1 MSIEA
6 KLKELDIVLEEGSP
20 SDLPFIPVIQT
31 GNLVFTS
38 GQVCRRNGEL
48 LFTGKVGEDVT
59 IVDGQQAAE
68 QCIINCLSVLQ
79 EHLGSLDRIK
89 KVVKVLGFVQGADN
103 FKEQPTVINAASELL
118 ISIFGE
124 KGKHARSAIG
134 VNGLPADTSVEI
146 EIIVEV

>member
-6 KLKELDIVLEEGSP
+6 KLKELGIVLEKGST

-38 GQVCRRNGEL
+38 GQVCRRDGEL
-48 LFTGKVGEDVT
+48 LFTGKVGEHVS
-59 IVDGQQAAE
+59 IEGGQQAAK
-68 QCIINCLSVLQ
+68 QCIVNCLSVLQ
-79 EHLGSLDRIK
+79 EDLGSLDRIK
-89 KVVKVLGFVQGADN
+89 RVVKVLGFVQSADN

-118 ISIFGE
+118 LSIFGE

-134 VNGLPADTSVEI
+134 VNGLPGDTPVEI
-146 EIIVEV
+146 EVIVEI